1 MRALI
6 TGAGAPGGI
15 GFAIARALKESGAT
29 VFITSTTER
38 IHERAEELGVT
49 GLIADL
55 TIPEDCRR
63 IMNEIG
69 EIDILVNNAG
79 MTSLNS
85 PLGSDEAS
93 TLTDVTNEAWQRG
106 MQRNLDTAFN
116 LTKAALPALRKSKS
130 GRIIMIAS
138 VTGGLMAMAK
148 QPVYAAAKAAL
159 VGLTKSIAL
168 DEAKYGI
175 TCNAVLPGWIA
186 TDTQST
192 HEQLQGMKT
201 PLGRNG
207 KPAEIAGLVTWLA
220 SESAGYMTGQ
230 ALVVDG
236 GNSIAEER
244 S

>member
-1 MRALI
+1 
-6 TGAGAPGGI
+6 
-15 GFAIARALKESGAT
+15 
-29 VFITSTTER
+29 
-38 IHERAEELGVT
+38 
-49 GLIADL
+49 
-55 TIPEDCRR
+55 
-63 IMNEIG
+63 
-69 EIDILVNNAG
+69 
-79 MTSLNS
+79 
-85 PLGSDEAS
+85 
-93 TLTDVTNEAWQRG
+93 
-106 MQRNLDTAFN
+106 
-116 LTKAALPALRKSKS
+116 
-130 GRIIMIAS
+130 MIAS

-175 TCNAVLPGWIA
+175 TCNAVLPGWIG
-186 TDTQST
+186 TDTQSA

-201 PLGRNG
+201 PLGRSG

>member
-1 MRALI
+1 MRALV

-15 GFAIARALKESGAT
+15 GFAIAHALKESGAT

-38 IHERAEELGVT
+38 INDRARELGVT

-55 TIPEDCRR
+55 TIPEDCQR
-63 IMNEIG
+63 IIKEIG
-69 EIDILVNNAG
+69 ELDVLVNNAG
-79 MTSLNS
+79 MTSVNS
-85 PLGSDEAS
+85 PLGIDEAS
-93 TLTDVTNEAWQRG
+93 ALTEVSIKAWQRG
-106 MQRNLDTAFN
+106 IQRNLDTAFN

-186 TDTQST
+186 TDTQSA

-201 PLGRNG
+201 PLGRSG
-207 KPAEIAGLVTWLA
+207 KPNEIAGLVNWLA
-220 SESAGYMTGQ
+220 SDTSGYLTGQ

>member
-1 MRALI
+1 MRALV

-38 IHERAEELGVT
+38 INDRARELGVT

-55 TIPEDCRR
+55 TIPEDCQR
-63 IMNEIG
+63 IIKEIG
-69 EIDILVNNAG
+69 ELDVLVNNAG
-79 MTSLNS
+79 MTSINS
-85 PLGSDEAS
+85 PLGIDEAS
-93 TLTDVTNEAWQRG
+93 ALTEVSTEAWQRG
-106 MQRNLDTAFN
+106 IQRNLDTAFN

-186 TDTQST
+186 TDTQSA

-201 PLGRNG
+201 PLGRSG
-207 KPAEIAGLVTWLA
+207 KPTEIAGLVNWLA
-220 SESAGYMTGQ
+220 SDTSGYLTGQ

-244 S
+244 R

>member
-1 MRALI
+1 MRALV

-38 IHERAEELGVT
+38 INDRARELDVT

-55 TIPEDCRR
+55 TIPEDCQR
-63 IMNEIG
+63 IIKEIG
-69 EIDILVNNAG
+69 ELDVLVNNAG
-79 MTSLNS
+79 MTSINS
-85 PLGSDEAS
+85 PLGIDEAS
-93 TLTDVTNEAWQRG
+93 ALTEVSIEAWQRG
-106 MQRNLDTAFN
+106 IQRNLDTAFN

-186 TDTQST
+186 TDTQSA

-201 PLGRNG
+201 PLGRSG
-207 KPAEIAGLVTWLA
+207 KPSEIAGLVNWLA
-220 SESAGYMTGQ
+220 SDTSGYLTGQ